1 MVLEYTGLSL
11 DEVRAGRDCL
21 TLRESAGVRVGRACH
36 NERALRTRE
45 VLPTLSNFWKER
57 GERMKL
63 GFNFRRIA
71 FLGSALLGITLLLG
85 VEPVNAQQ
93 LDGTLKNIKA
103 TSTLNLGY
111 LESAP
116 PFSFTG
122 PDKKP
127 VGYSIDL
134 CTHIASAIQ
143 KQLDVNLKLN
153 WVVVTPENRMS
164 MVEGGKVDIECGT
177 TTASLSRQERVDF
190 SLMTFVDGGG
200 LLIRSDSPL
209 QDLSDLAEKRVAVI
223 PGTTTQTALA
233 KFLKEKFVTVKEVP
247 VKDHVEG
254 RTALEN
260 GTVEAYAS
268 DSGILIGLALTATNP
283 KRFALAEGRFSYE
296 PYGFMMRR
304 NDPAFRL
311 AVNRAL
317 AALYRS
323 GDIVAIYDRWFGSL
337 GKPSDAIVAMYML
350 NGLPE

>member
-1 MVLEYTGLSL
+1 MIRSL
-11 DEVRAGRDCL
+11 AVAK
-21 TLRESAGVRVGRACH
+21 SADAKK
-36 NERALRTRE
+36 
-45 VLPTLSNFWKER
+45 FQKEKR
-57 GERMKL
+57 GSMKL

-71 FLGSALLGITLLLG
+71 FLGSALLGVTLLLG
-85 VEPVNAQQ
+85 AEPATAQQ

-116 PFSFTG
+116 PFSLIG
-122 PDKKP
+122 PEKKP

-134 CTHIASAIQ
+134 CTRVASAIQ
-143 KQLDVNLKLN
+143 KELNVNLKLN
-153 WVVVTPENRMS
+153 WVAVTPENRLN
-164 MVEGGKVDIECGT
+164 MVETGKVDLECGT
-177 TTASLSRQERVDF
+177 TTATLSRQEKVDF

-200 LLIRSDSPL
+200 LLIRAGSPL
-209 QDLSDLAEKRVAVI
+209 RTVSDLAGKKVAVI
-223 PGTTTQTALA
+223 PGTTTQTALT
-233 KFLKEKFVTVKEVP
+233 KFLKEEFVNVEQVP
-247 VKDHVEG
+247 VKDHIEG
-254 RTALEN
+254 RTALEK

-268 DSGILIGLALTATNP
+268 DSGILIGLAVTATDP
-283 KRFALAEGRFSYE
+283 TLFSLAEGRFSYE

-323 GDIVAIYDRWFGSL
+323 GEIVPIYDRWFGAF